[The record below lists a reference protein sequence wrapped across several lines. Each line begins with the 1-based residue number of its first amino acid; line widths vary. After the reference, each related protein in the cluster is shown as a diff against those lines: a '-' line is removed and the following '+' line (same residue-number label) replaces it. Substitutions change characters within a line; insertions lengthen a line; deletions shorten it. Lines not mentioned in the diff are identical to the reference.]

1 MAFDKNLT
9 AHRIKVLRID
19 KGMSQL
25 DLANK
30 ADVDLSSI
38 AKYETAQTM
47 PSLATAYKIAQAL
60 GCSINALTDLETPQ
74 LSRTVPSA

>member
-19 KGMSQL
+19 KGMSQT

-30 ADVDLSSI
+30 AEVDLSSI

-47 PSLATAYKIAQAL
+47 PSLAAAYKIAQAL

>member
-1 MAFDKNLT
+1 MAFSKELT

-19 KGMSQL
+19 RCMSQEE
-25 DLANK
+25 LANK

-47 PSLATAYKIAQAL
+47 PNLITAYKIAQAL
-60 GCSINALTDLETPQ
+60 HCRIDELTDLATPN
-74 LSRTVPSA
+74 LSGPHH